1 MRYLAFLCRQEH
13 RFREICWILGLGAQ
27 PAVAT
32 CGGLLR
38 PSRSPIKRYV
48 RSQVPDLEVN
58 CQIMAALLAGW
69 LAGRLLRGLSVE
81 SHTLDALERPA
92 DIQV

>member
-1 MRYLAFLCRQEH
+1 M
-13 RFREICWILGLGAQ
+13 
-27 PAVAT
+27 
-32 CGGLLR
+32 
-38 PSRSPIKRYV
+38 
-48 RSQVPDLEVN
+48 PDLEVN